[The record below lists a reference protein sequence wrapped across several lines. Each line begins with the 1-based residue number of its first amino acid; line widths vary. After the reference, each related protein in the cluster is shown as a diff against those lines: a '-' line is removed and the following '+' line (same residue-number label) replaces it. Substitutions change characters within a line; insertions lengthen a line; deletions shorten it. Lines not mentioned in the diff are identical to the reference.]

1 MLDQSHISVHLQT
14 SYDIRFIWLT
24 EFQSLHIKICQT
36 IEDASNYQGK
46 SVMDVQNMNQI

>member
-1 MLDQSHISVHLQT
+1 MLDQSHILVHLQT
-14 SYDIRFIWLT
+14 SYNIRFIWLT

-46 SVMDVQNMNQI
+46 SVMDVHNMNQI